1 MDFARDLCHNP
12 GHHQLAAGPCPAHNL
27 RLDADGLKTAP
38 AGQAR
43 RYTIE
48 NYEFQK

>member
-1 MDFARDLCHNP
+1 MSKVKRRLDPKFWLYNM
-12 GHHQLAAGPCPAHNL
+12 

-43 RYTIE
+43 RSALKITLKYIRT
-48 NYEFQK
+48 

>member
-1 MDFARDLCHNP
+1 MTILN
-12 GHHQLAAGPCPAHNL
+12 NM

-43 RYTIE
+43 RSAPLIIAR
-48 NYEFQK
+48 

>member
-1 MDFARDLCHNP
+1 MKAGLVFLKMDNM
-12 GHHQLAAGPCPAHNL
+12 

-43 RYTIE
+43 RYAM
-48 NYEFQK
+48 NKSV

>member
-1 MDFARDLCHNP
+1 M
-12 GHHQLAAGPCPAHNL
+12 

-43 RYTIE
+43 RWAEKRESSGARSAAIGRRHTL
-48 NYEFQK
+48 

>member
-1 MDFARDLCHNP
+1 MRSIMPNM
-12 GHHQLAAGPCPAHNL
+12 

-43 RYTIE
+43 RGVDCINPNLKRKE
-48 NYEFQK
+48 RRDE

>member
-1 MDFARDLCHNP
+1 M
-12 GHHQLAAGPCPAHNL
+12 

-43 RYTIE
+43 RYTKNKLLVSYLKHHEYFGRLRNNGTIML
-48 NYEFQK
+48 